1 MSFPICYLSFVI
13 SGESRSSTVERQ
25 AYTLQAAD
33 YRVIRVRISAG
44 LPGPEAH
51 QDEFSTFNRGVVG
64 STPTR
69 PMRKLRIANFEL
81 VYFNSKFEMRRKAR
95 EAQKAE
101 YSIGNREVASSI
113 PAAGS
118 EVRIMAKIL
127 PIITQ
132 TKLERYAAWRRNALV
147 RKMAVI
153 RRRSRHGSIAQT
165 AERRSHKSVAG
176 GSIPPRAI

>member
-1 MSFPICYLSFVI
+1 
-13 SGESRSSTVERQ
+13 
-25 AYTLQAAD
+25 
-33 YRVIRVRISAG
+33 
-44 LPGPEAH
+44 
-51 QDEFSTFNRGVVG
+51 
-64 STPTR
+64 
-69 PMRKLRIANFEL
+69 
-81 VYFNSKFEMRRKAR
+81 MRRKAR

>member
-1 MSFPICYLSFVI
+1 
-13 SGESRSSTVERQ
+13 
-25 AYTLQAAD
+25 
-33 YRVIRVRISAG
+33 
-44 LPGPEAH
+44 
-51 QDEFSTFNRGVVG
+51 
-64 STPTR
+64 
-69 PMRKLRIANFEL
+69 
-81 VYFNSKFEMRRKAR
+81 MRRKAR

-147 RKMAVI
+147 IKMTVI
-153 RRRSRHGSIAQT
+153 RRRSRYGSIAQT